1 MSWSTVS
8 DGFDGFG
15 SYLVLKMF
23 DRVCRM
29 GRVHSLL
36 KDTIRVVFTFDP
48 RPKHQFGVKIVVVA
62 VVVVIVVVVVVDKA
76 SMFEDSS
83 LFYGWSR
90 RSRR

>member
-1 MSWSTVS
+1 MSWSAVS

-48 RPKHQFGVKIVVVA
+48 RPKHQFGVRIVIVVV
-62 VVVVIVVVVVVDKA
+62 VVVVVVVDKA
-76 SMFEDSS
+76 SMFDDSS